1 VNNMRIVFMGT
12 PEIAVPSLD
21 RLISDGHD
29 LCAVVTQ
36 PDRPKG
42 RGKKLAFSPVKEA
55 AMRHE
60 LEILQPEKA
69 SQPDF
74 LDRLR
79 ELNPDLIVVIA
90 FGQILR
96 KEVLDLPKYGCV
108 NVHVSLL
115 PKYRGAAP
123 INWAIINGEEK
134 TGVTTMF
141 MDEGLDTGDIIK
153 TREFRLDDEINA
165 GQLHDIMMEEG
176 ADVLS
181 QTVKAIEDG
190 TAERIR
196 QNDDESTYAPMM
208 DRNLGHIDFKKSAVS
223 IHNLV
228 RGTVPWPGAWC
239 ESPYGK
245 IKIWKTRIGQGQIDR
260 EPGTIVSVG
269 KQGIEVACGVGL
281 ILIEEIQM
289 PNKKRMHVSEY
300 IKGNTIEIGKILS

>member
-1 VNNMRIVFMGT
+1 MRIVFMGT
-12 PEIAVPSLD
+12 PEIAVPSLE

-29 LCAVVTQ
+29 VCAVVTQ

-245 IKIWKTRIGQGQIDR
+245 MKIWKTRIGQGHTDR

-269 KQGIEVACGVGL
+269 KQGIEVACGMGML
-281 ILIEEIQM
+281 LIEEIQM

-300 IKGNTIEIGKILS
+300 IKGNNIEIGKVLT

>member
-1 VNNMRIVFMGT
+1 MRIVFMGT
-12 PEIAVPSLD
+12 PEIAVPSLE

-153 TREFRLDDEINA
+153 TREVSLDDEINA

-228 RGTVPWPGAWC
+228 RGIVPWPGAWC

-245 IKIWKTRIGQGQIDR
+245 IKIWKTRIGQGQTDR
-260 EPGTIVSVG
+260 EPGTIVSVD
-269 KQGIEVACGVGL
+269 KQGIEVACGMGML
-281 ILIEEIQM
+281 LIEEIQM

>member
-1 VNNMRIVFMGT
+1 MRIVFMGT
-12 PEIAVPSLD
+12 PEIAVPSLE

-153 TREFRLDDEINA
+153 TREFSLDDEINA

-181 QTVKAIEDG
+181 QTVKSIEDG

-245 IKIWKTRIGQGQIDR
+245 IKIWKTRIGQGQTDR
-260 EPGTIVSVG
+260 EPGTIVSVD
-269 KQGIEVACGVGL
+269 KQGIEVACGMGML
-281 ILIEEIQM
+281 LIEEIQM
-289 PNKKRMHVSEY
+289 PNKKKMHVSEY
-300 IKGNTIEIGKILS
+300 IKGNTIEIGKVLT

>member
-1 VNNMRIVFMGT
+1 MRIVFMGT
-12 PEIAVPSLD
+12 PEIAVPSLE

-153 TREFRLDDEINA
+153 TREFSLDDEINA

-245 IKIWKTRIGQGQIDR
+245 MKIWKTRIGQGHTDR

-269 KQGIEVACGVGL
+269 KQGIEVACGMGML
-281 ILIEEIQM
+281 LIEEIQM
-289 PNKKRMHVSEY
+289 PNKKRMHVSEC
-300 IKGNTIEIGKILS
+300 IKGNNIEIGKVLT

>member
-1 VNNMRIVFMGT
+1 MRIVFMGT
-12 PEIAVPSLD
+12 PEIAVPSLE

-153 TREFRLDDEINA
+153 TREFSLDDEINA

-176 ADVLS
+176 AYVLS

-190 TAERIR
+190 TAERMR

-245 IKIWKTRIGQGQIDR
+245 MKIWKTRIGQGHTDR

-269 KQGIEVACGVGL
+269 KQGIEVACGMGML
-281 ILIEEIQM
+281 LIEEIQM

-300 IKGNTIEIGKILS
+300 IKGNNIEIGKVLT

>member
-1 VNNMRIVFMGT
+1 MRIVFMGT
-12 PEIAVPSLD
+12 PEIAVPSLE

-153 TREFRLDDEINA
+153 TREFSLDDEINA

-245 IKIWKTRIGQGQIDR
+245 IKILKTRIGQGQTDR
-260 EPGTIVSVG
+260 EPGTIVSVD
-269 KQGIEVACGVGL
+269 KQGIEVACGMGML
-281 ILIEEIQM
+281 LIEEIQM

>member
-1 VNNMRIVFMGT
+1 MRIVFMGT
-12 PEIAVPSLD
+12 PEIAVPSLE

-245 IKIWKTRIGQGQIDR
+245 IKIWKTRIGQGQTDR

-269 KQGIEVACGVGL
+269 KQGIEVACGMGML
-281 ILIEEIQM
+281 LIEEIQM

-300 IKGNTIEIGKILS
+300 IKGNNIEIGKVLT

>member
-1 VNNMRIVFMGT
+1 MRIVFMGT
-12 PEIAVPSLD
+12 PEIAVPSLE

-153 TREFRLDDEINA
+153 TREFSLDDEINA

-196 QNDDESTYAPMM
+196 QNDYESTYAPMM

-245 IKIWKTRIGQGQIDR
+245 IKIWKTRIGQGQTDR

-269 KQGIEVACGVGL
+269 KQGIEVACGMGML
-281 ILIEEIQM
+281 LIEEIQM
-289 PNKKRMHVSEY
+289 PNKKRMYVSEY
-300 IKGNTIEIGKILS
+300 IKGNTIEIGKVLT

>member
-1 VNNMRIVFMGT
+1 MRIVFMGT
-12 PEIAVPSLD
+12 PEIAVPSLE

-29 LCAVVTQ
+29 VCAVVTQ

-153 TREFRLDDEINA
+153 TREFSLDDEINA

-196 QNDDESTYAPMM
+196 QNDYESTYAPMM

-245 IKIWKTRIGQGQIDR
+245 IKIWKTRIGQGQTDR

-269 KQGIEVACGVGL
+269 KQGIEVACGMGML
-281 ILIEEIQM
+281 LIEEIQM
-289 PNKKRMHVSEY
+289 PNKKRMYVSEY
-300 IKGNTIEIGKILS
+300 IKGNTIEIGKVLT

>member
-1 VNNMRIVFMGT
+1 MRIVFMGT
-12 PEIAVPSLD
+12 PEIAVPSLE

-153 TREFRLDDEINA
+153 TREFSLDDEINA

-196 QNDDESTYAPMM
+196 QNDDESTYAHMM

-245 IKIWKTRIGQGQIDR
+245 IKIWKTRVGQGQTDR
-260 EPGTIVSVG
+260 EPGTIVSVD
-269 KQGIEVACGVGL
+269 KQGIEVACGMGML
-281 ILIEEIQM
+281 LIEEIQM

>member
-1 VNNMRIVFMGT
+1 MRIVFMGT
-12 PEIAVPSLD
+12 PEIAVPSLE

-29 LCAVVTQ
+29 VCAVVTQ

-153 TREFRLDDEINA
+153 TREFSLDDEINA

-245 IKIWKTRIGQGQIDR
+245 MKIWKTRIGQGHTDR

-269 KQGIEVACGVGL
+269 KQGIEVACGMGML
-281 ILIEEIQM
+281 LIEEIQM

-300 IKGNTIEIGKILS
+300 IKGNNIEIGKVLT

>member
-1 VNNMRIVFMGT
+1 MRIVFMGT
-12 PEIAVPSLD
+12 PEIAVPSLE

-153 TREFRLDDEINA
+153 TREFSLDDEINA

-223 IHNLV
+223 IQNLV

-245 IKIWKTRIGQGQIDR
+245 IKIWKTRVGQGQTDG
-260 EPGTIVSVG
+260 EPGTIVSVD
-269 KQGIEVACGVGL
+269 KQGIEVACGMGML
-281 ILIEEIQM
+281 LIEEIQM

-300 IKGNTIEIGKILS
+300 IKGNTIEIGKILT

>member
-1 VNNMRIVFMGT
+1 MRIVFMGT
-12 PEIAVPSLD
+12 PEIAVPSLE

-153 TREFRLDDEINA
+153 TREFSLDDEINA

-228 RGTVPWPGAWC
+228 RGTVPWPGAWG

-245 IKIWKTRIGQGQIDR
+245 IKIWKTRIGQGQTDR
-260 EPGTIVSVG
+260 EPGTIVSVD
-269 KQGIEVACGVGL
+269 KQGIEVACGMGML
-281 ILIEEIQM
+281 LIEEIQM

>member
-1 VNNMRIVFMGT
+1 MRIVFMGT
-12 PEIAVPSLD
+12 PEIAVPSLE

-123 INWAIINGEEK
+123 INWSIIKGEEK

-153 TREFRLDDEINA
+153 TREFSLDDEINA

-245 IKIWKTRIGQGQIDR
+245 IKIWKTRIGQGQTDM
-260 EPGTIVSVG
+260 EPGTIVSVD
-269 KQGIEVACGVGL
+269 KQGIEVACGMGML
-281 ILIEEIQM
+281 LIEEIQM

>member
-1 VNNMRIVFMGT
+1 MRIVFMGT
-12 PEIAVPSLD
+12 PEIAVPSLE

-245 IKIWKTRIGQGQIDR
+245 MKIWKTRIGQGHTDR

-269 KQGIEVACGVGL
+269 KQGIEVACGMGML
-281 ILIEEIQM
+281 LIEEIQM

-300 IKGNTIEIGKILS
+300 IKGNNIEIGKVLT

>member
-1 VNNMRIVFMGT
+1 MRIVFMGT
-12 PEIAVPSLD
+12 PEIAVPSLE

-29 LCAVVTQ
+29 VCAVVTQ

-123 INWAIINGEEK
+123 INWAIIDGEEK

-245 IKIWKTRIGQGQIDR
+245 IKIWKTRIGQGQTDR

-269 KQGIEVACGVGL
+269 KQGIEVACGMGML
-281 ILIEEIQM
+281 LIEEIQM

-300 IKGNTIEIGKILS
+300 IKGNNIEIGKVLT

>member
-1 VNNMRIVFMGT
+1 MRIVFMGT
-12 PEIAVPSLD
+12 PEIAVPSLE

-69 SQPDF
+69 SQPD
-74 LDRLR
+74 LR

-153 TREFRLDDEINA
+153 TREFSLDDEINA

-245 IKIWKTRIGQGQIDR
+245 IKIWKTRIGQGQTDR
-260 EPGTIVSVG
+260 EPGTIVSVD
-269 KQGIEVACGVGL
+269 KQGIEVACGMGML
-281 ILIEEIQM
+281 LIEEIQM

>member
-1 VNNMRIVFMGT
+1 MRIVFMGT

-79 ELNPDLIVVIA
+79 ELNPDLIVAIA

-153 TREFRLDDEINA
+153 TREFSLDDEINA

-190 TAERIR
+190 TAERIG
-196 QNDDESTYAPMM
+196 QNDDESTYAPIM
-208 DRNLGHIDFKKSAVS
+208 DRDLGHIDFKKSAVC

-228 RGTVPWPGAWC
+228 SGTVPWPGAWC

-245 IKIWKTRIGQGQIDR
+245 IKIWKTRVGQGQTDR
-260 EPGTIVSVG
+260 EPGTIVSVD
-269 KQGIEVACGVGL
+269 KQGIEVACGMGML
-281 ILIEEIQM
+281 LIEEIQM

>member
-1 VNNMRIVFMGT
+1 MRIVFMGT
-12 PEIAVPSLD
+12 PEIAVPSLE

-29 LCAVVTQ
+29 VCAVVTQ

-245 IKIWKTRIGQGQIDR
+245 IKIWKTRIGQGQTDR
-260 EPGTIVSVG
+260 ESGTIVSVG
-269 KQGIEVACGVGL
+269 KQGIEVACGMGML
-281 ILIEEIQM
+281 LIEEIQM

-300 IKGNTIEIGKILS
+300 IKGNTIEIGKVLT

>member
-1 VNNMRIVFMGT
+1 MRIVFMGT
-12 PEIAVPSLD
+12 PEIAVPSLE

-69 SQPDF
+69 SKPDF

-153 TREFRLDDEINA
+153 TREFSLDDEINA

-245 IKIWKTRIGQGQIDR
+245 IKIWKTRIGQGQTDR
-260 EPGTIVSVG
+260 EPGTIVSVD
-269 KQGIEVACGVGL
+269 KQGIEVACGMGML
-281 ILIEEIQM
+281 LIEEIQM

-300 IKGNTIEIGKILS
+300 IKGNNIEIGKVLT

>member
-1 VNNMRIVFMGT
+1 MRIVFMGT
-12 PEIAVPSLD
+12 PEIAVPSLE

-153 TREFRLDDEINA
+153 TREFSLDDEINA

-245 IKIWKTRIGQGQIDR
+245 MKIWKTRIGQGHTDR

-269 KQGIEVACGVGL
+269 KQGIEVACGMGML
-281 ILIEEIQM
+281 LIEEIQM

-300 IKGNTIEIGKILS
+300 IKGNNIEIGKVLT

>member
-1 VNNMRIVFMGT
+1 MRIVFMGT
-12 PEIAVPSLD
+12 PEIAVPSLE

-245 IKIWKTRIGQGQIDR
+245 IKIWKTRIGQGQTDR

-269 KQGIEVACGVGL
+269 KQGIEVACGMGML
-281 ILIEEIQM
+281 LIEEIQM

-300 IKGNTIEIGKILS
+300 IKGNTIEIGKVLT

>member
-1 VNNMRIVFMGT
+1 MRIVFMGT
-12 PEIAVPSLD
+12 PEIAVPSLE

-153 TREFRLDDEINA
+153 TREFSLDDEINA

-245 IKIWKTRIGQGQIDR
+245 IKIWKTRIGQGQTDR

-269 KQGIEVACGVGL
+269 KQGIEVACGMGML
-281 ILIEEIQM
+281 LIEEIQM

-300 IKGNTIEIGKILS
+300 IKGNNIEIGKELT

>member
-1 VNNMRIVFMGT
+1 MRIVFMGT
-12 PEIAVPSLD
+12 PEIAVPSLE

-153 TREFRLDDEINA
+153 TREFSLDDEINA

-245 IKIWKTRIGQGQIDR
+245 MKIWKTRIGQGHTDR
-260 EPGTIVSVG
+260 EPGTIVAVG
-269 KQGIEVACGVGL
+269 KDGIEVACGVGL

>member
-1 VNNMRIVFMGT
+1 MRIVFMGT

-29 LCAVVTQ
+29 VCAVVTQ

-245 IKIWKTRIGQGQIDR
+245 IKIWKTRIGQGQTDR

-269 KQGIEVACGVGL
+269 KQGIEVACGMGML
-281 ILIEEIQM
+281 LIEEIQM

-300 IKGNTIEIGKILS
+300 IKGNTIEIGKVLT

>member
-1 VNNMRIVFMGT
+1 
-12 PEIAVPSLD
+12 
-21 RLISDGHD
+21 
-29 LCAVVTQ
+29 VTQ

-153 TREFRLDDEINA
+153 TREFSLDDEINA

-245 IKIWKTRIGQGQIDR
+245 IKIWKTRVGQGQTDR
-260 EPGTIVSVG
+260 EPGTIVSVD
-269 KQGIEVACGVGL
+269 KQGIEVACGMGML
-281 ILIEEIQM
+281 LIEEIQM

-300 IKGNTIEIGKILS
+300 IKGNTIEIGKILT

>member
-1 VNNMRIVFMGT
+1 MRIVFMGT
-12 PEIAVPSLD
+12 PEIAVPSLE

-55 AMRHE
+55 AIRHE

-245 IKIWKTRIGQGQIDR
+245 IKIWKTRIGQGQTDR

-269 KQGIEVACGVGL
+269 KQGIEVACGMGML
-281 ILIEEIQM
+281 LIEEIQM

-300 IKGNTIEIGKILS
+300 IKGNTIEIGKVLT

>member
-1 VNNMRIVFMGT
+1 MRIVFMGT
-12 PEIAVPSLD
+12 PEIAVPSLE

-96 KEVLDLPKYGCV
+96 KDVLDLPKYGCV

-245 IKIWKTRIGQGQIDR
+245 IKIWKTRIGQGQTDR

-269 KQGIEVACGVGL
+269 KQGIEVACGMGML
-281 ILIEEIQM
+281 LIEEIQM

-300 IKGNTIEIGKILS
+300 IKGNTIEIGKVLT

>member
-1 VNNMRIVFMGT
+1 MRIVFMGT

-153 TREFRLDDEINA
+153 TREFSLDDEINA

-223 IHNLV
+223 IQNLV

-245 IKIWKTRIGQGQIDR
+245 IKIWKTRVGQGQTDR
-260 EPGTIVSVG
+260 EPGTIVSVD
-269 KQGIEVACGVGL
+269 KQGIEVACGMGML
-281 ILIEEIQM
+281 LIEEIQM

>member
-1 VNNMRIVFMGT
+1 MRIVFMGT
-12 PEIAVPSLD
+12 PEIAVPSLE

-153 TREFRLDDEINA
+153 TMEFRLDDEINA

-245 IKIWKTRIGQGQIDR
+245 IKIWKTRIGQGQTDR

-269 KQGIEVACGVGL
+269 KQGIEVACGMGML
-281 ILIEEIQM
+281 LIEEIQM

-300 IKGNTIEIGKILS
+300 IKGNNIEIGKELT

>member
-1 VNNMRIVFMGT
+1 MRIVLMGT
-12 PEIAVPSLD
+12 PEIAVPSLE

-153 TREFRLDDEINA
+153 TREFSLDDEINA

-245 IKIWKTRIGQGQIDR
+245 IKIWKTRVGQGQTDR
-260 EPGTIVSVG
+260 EPGTIVSVD
-269 KQGIEVACGVGL
+269 KQGIEVACGMGML
-281 ILIEEIQM
+281 LIEEIQM

-300 IKGNTIEIGKILS
+300 IKGNTIEIGKILT

>member
-1 VNNMRIVFMGT
+1 MRIVFMGT
-12 PEIAVPSLD
+12 PEIAVPSLE

-55 AMRHE
+55 AMRHG

-123 INWAIINGEEK
+123 INWSIINGEEK

-245 IKIWKTRIGQGQIDR
+245 IKIWKTRIGQGQTDR
-260 EPGTIVSVG
+260 EPGTIVSVD
-269 KQGIEVACGVGL
+269 KQGIEVACGMGML
-281 ILIEEIQM
+281 LIEEIQM

-300 IKGNTIEIGKILS
+300 IKGNTIEIGKVLT

>member
-1 VNNMRIVFMGT
+1 MRIVFMGT
-12 PEIAVPSLD
+12 PEIAVPSLE

-245 IKIWKTRIGQGQIDR
+245 IKIWKTRIGQGQTDR

-269 KQGIEVACGVGL
+269 KQGIEVACGMGML
-281 ILIEEIQM
+281 LIEEIQM

-300 IKGNTIEIGKILS
+300 IKGNTIEIGKELT

>member
-1 VNNMRIVFMGT
+1 MRIVLMGT
-12 PEIAVPSLD
+12 PEIAVPSLE

-123 INWAIINGEEK
+123 INWAIIKGEEK

-153 TREFRLDDEINA
+153 TREFSLDDEINA

-245 IKIWKTRIGQGQIDR
+245 IKIWKTRVGQGQTDR
-260 EPGTIVSVG
+260 EPGTIVSVD
-269 KQGIEVACGVGL
+269 KQGIEVACGMGML
-281 ILIEEIQM
+281 LIEEIQM

-300 IKGNTIEIGKILS
+300 IKGNTIEIGKILT